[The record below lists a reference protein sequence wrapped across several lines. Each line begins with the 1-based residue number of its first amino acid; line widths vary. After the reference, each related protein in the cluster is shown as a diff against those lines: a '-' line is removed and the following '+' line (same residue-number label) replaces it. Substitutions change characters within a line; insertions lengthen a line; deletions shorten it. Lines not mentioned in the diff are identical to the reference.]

1 MNEPVEGLE
10 MAEKTDQPELDG
22 GEPEE
27 AYRGDS
33 HPGTPQGC
41 TVQTKFQRRPHCGLR
56 PPARRAEDAAPGSKN
71 LREYVRDGVGGL
83 TERDRATL
91 GKFRDLAASV
101 PATIEDMLRDEKL
114 PAMARIRLIE
124 IIMDRAYGKAEATV
138 NVNGN
143 VNGIEASEMRIEAL
157 VRSLKLEGNPY
168 EGE

>member
-1 MNEPVEGLE
+1 MNEPVEKLE
-10 MAEKTDQPELDG
+10 MAEEKDQPELDG

-41 TVQTKFQRRPHCGLR
+41 TVQTI
-56 PPARRAEDAAPGSKN
+56 PPVRRAEDAAPGTKN

-91 GKFRDLAASV
+91 GRFRELAASV

>member
-1 MNEPVEGLE
+1 MNEPVESME
-10 MAEKTDQPELDG
+10 MAETKELVSED
-22 GEPEE
+22 ETEWM
-27 AYRGDS
+27 Y
-33 HPGTPQGC
+33 
-41 TVQTKFQRRPHCGLR
+41 
-56 PPARRAEDAAPGSKN
+56 AEDAAPGTKN

-91 GKFRDLAASV
+91 GRFRELAASV

>member
-10 MAEKTDQPELDG
+10 MAETKEMVSEDETELM
-22 GEPEE
+22 
-27 AYRGDS
+27 Y
-33 HPGTPQGC
+33 
-41 TVQTKFQRRPHCGLR
+41 
-56 PPARRAEDAAPGSKN
+56 AEDAAPGTKN
-71 LREYVRDGVGGL
+71 LREYVRDGAGGL

-91 GKFRDLAASV
+91 GRFRELAASV

>member
-10 MAEKTDQPELDG
+10 MAETKDETEWMYEGDG
-22 GEPEE
+22 K
-27 AYRGDS
+27 ADTGDGS
-33 HPGTPQGC
+33 GVRLAHDAQNRPHVSSPGT
-41 TVQTKFQRRPHCGLR
+41 
-56 PPARRAEDAAPGSKN
+56 KN
-71 LREYVRDGVGGL
+71 LREYVRDGAGGL

-91 GKFRDLAASV
+91 GRFRELAANV

-143 VNGIEASEMRIEAL
+143 VNGIEASEMRVEAL
-157 VRSLKLEGNPY
+157 VRSLKLEGNGY
-168 EGE
+168 EERGD

>member
-1 MNEPVEGLE
+1 MNEPVENLE
-10 MAEKTDQPELDG
+10 MAETKDAHELDG
-22 GEPEE
+22 GESKQDE
-27 AYRGDS
+27 AEWMY
-33 HPGTPQGC
+33 
-41 TVQTKFQRRPHCGLR
+41 
-56 PPARRAEDAAPGSKN
+56 AEDAAPGSKN
-71 LREYVRDGVGGL
+71 LREYVRDGAGGL

-91 GKFRDLAASV
+91 GRFRELAASV

>member
-10 MAEKTDQPELDG
+10 MAEKKDQPELDG

-41 TVQTKFQRRPHCGLR
+41 TVQTI
-56 PPARRAEDAAPGSKN
+56 PPVRRAEDAAPGSKN

-143 VNGIEASEMRIEAL
+143 VNGIEASEMRVEAL
-157 VRSLKLEGNPY
+157 VRSLKLEGNSY
-168 EGE
+168 DERGD

>member
-1 MNEPVEGLE
+1 MNEPVENLE
-10 MAEKTDQPELDG
+10 MAE
-22 GEPEE
+22 
-27 AYRGDS
+27 
-33 HPGTPQGC
+33 
-41 TVQTKFQRRPHCGLR
+41 TKEMVSEDETEWMY
-56 PPARRAEDAAPGSKN
+56 AEDAAPGSKN
-71 LREYVRDGVGGL
+71 LREYVRDGAGGL

-143 VNGIEASEMRIEAL
+143 VNGIEASEMRVEAL
-157 VRSLKLEGNPY
+157 VRSLKLEGNGY
-168 EGE
+168 EERGD

>member
-10 MAEKTDQPELDG
+10 MAE
-22 GEPEE
+22 
-27 AYRGDS
+27 
-33 HPGTPQGC
+33 
-41 TVQTKFQRRPHCGLR
+41 TKEMVSEDETEWMY
-56 PPARRAEDAAPGSKN
+56 AEDAAPGTKN
-71 LREYVRDGVGGL
+71 LREYVRDGAGGL

-91 GKFRDLAASV
+91 GRFRELAASV

-143 VNGIEASEMRIEAL
+143 VNGIEASEMRVEAL
-157 VRSLKLEGNPY
+157 VRSLKLEGNAY
-168 EGE
+168 GEDG

>member
-1 MNEPVEGLE
+1 MNEPVENLE
-10 MAEKTDQPELDG
+10 MAETKELVSED
-22 GEPEE
+22 ETEWMYAE
-27 AYRGDS
+27 DTA
-33 HPGTPQGC
+33 PGT
-41 TVQTKFQRRPHCGLR
+41 
-56 PPARRAEDAAPGSKN
+56 KN
-71 LREYVRDGVGGL
+71 LREYVRDGAGGL

-91 GKFRDLAASV
+91 GRFRELAASV

>member
-1 MNEPVEGLE
+1 MNEPVENLE
-10 MAEKTDQPELDG
+10 MAETKELVSD
-22 GEPEE
+22 

-33 HPGTPQGC
+33 QSD
-41 TVQTKFQRRPHCGLR
+41 TVQEETEWMY
-56 PPARRAEDAAPGSKN
+56 AEDAAPGSKN
-71 LREYVRDGVGGL
+71 LREYVRDGAGGL

-91 GKFRDLAASV
+91 GRFRELAASV

-143 VNGIEASEMRIEAL
+143 VNGIEASEMRVEAL
-157 VRSLKLEGNPY
+157 VRSLKLEGSSY
-168 EGE
+168 GEDG

>member
-1 MNEPVEGLE
+1 MNEPVEKLE
-10 MAEKTDQPELDG
+10 MAEEKDQPELDG

-41 TVQTKFQRRPHCGLR
+41 TVQTI
-56 PPARRAEDAAPGSKN
+56 PPVRRAEDAAPGTKN
-71 LREYVRDGVGGL
+71 LREYVRDGAGGL

-91 GKFRDLAASV
+91 GRFRELAASV

>member
-1 MNEPVEGLE
+1 MNEPVEGME
-10 MAEKTDQPELDG
+10 MAEKKDQPELDG

-41 TVQTKFQRRPHCGLR
+41 TVQTI
-56 PPARRAEDAAPGSKN
+56 PPVRRAEDAAPGSKN

-143 VNGIEASEMRIEAL
+143 VNGIEASEMRVEAL
-157 VRSLKLEGNPY
+157 VRSLKLEGSSY
-168 EGE
+168 GEDG

>member
-10 MAEKTDQPELDG
+10 MAEKKDQPELDG

-41 TVQTKFQRRPHCGLR
+41 TVQTI
-56 PPARRAEDAAPGSKN
+56 PPVRRAEDAAPGSKN
-71 LREYVRDGVGGL
+71 LREYVRDGAGGL
-83 TERDRATL
+83 SERDRATL

-143 VNGIEASEMRIEAL
+143 VNGIEASEMRVEAL
-157 VRSLKLEGNPY
+157 VRSLKLEGNGY
-168 EGE
+168 EERGD